1 MTVPDAHIAGLTH
14 LPVSGTRRSPTIDF
28 SSLSVLADCQWKW
41 HARYVRGLPDR
52 PGPAAL
58 LGTLLGDLTSAWW
71 EGEDWEPIAV
81 AAVKVWEAENPD
93 AEFSPEWIGKAVWLM
108 ERYVLHYS
116 DERDSVKVLGTEIPF
131 KLRLPGRYGWLVG
144 RIDQL
149 WEVDGKVWVREN
161 KTMGDWSKIDQ
172 HMRSHQTT
180 LYYWAAQQLGYEPWG
195 ILLDCQRTYRWKR
208 DEHPPA
214 DSFERRWFDR
224 HDEQL
229 ANAIIECGKGLTL
242 AKMLING
249 TLLPLRNIEQHCSYC
264 AYSNECNAELGFSD
278 LIVPEEFAWAENA

>member
-1 MTVPDAHIAGLTH
+1 MTSSPPDAHIAGLTH
-14 LPVSGTRRSPTIDF
+14 LPVAGTKRSPTIDF
-28 SSLSVLADCQWKW
+28 SSLSVLAACQWKW

-58 LGTLLGDLTSAWW
+58 LGTLLGELTSTWW
-71 EGEDWEPIAV
+71 EGEDWEPLAM
-81 AAVKVWEAENPD
+81 AAVKAWEAENPD
-93 AEFSPEWIGKAVWLM
+93 AEFSPEWIGKAIWLM
-108 ERYVLHYS
+108 ERYVLHYA
-116 DERDSVKVLGTEIPF
+116 DERDSVKVLGTEVPF

-149 WEVDGKVWVREN
+149 WEIDGKVYVREN
-161 KTMGDWSKIDQ
+161 KSMADWSKIDQ

-229 ANAIIECGKGLTL
+229 ANAIVECGKGLTL

-249 TLLPLRNIEQHCSYC
+249 TLQPLRNISDHCGWC

-278 LIVPEEFAWAENA
+278 LVVPEEFGWAE